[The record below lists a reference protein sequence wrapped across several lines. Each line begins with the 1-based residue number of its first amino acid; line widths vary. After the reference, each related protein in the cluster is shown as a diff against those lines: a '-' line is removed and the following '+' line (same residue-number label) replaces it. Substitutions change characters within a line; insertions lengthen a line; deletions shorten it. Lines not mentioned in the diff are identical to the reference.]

1 MLGVGRHLPCRLR
14 MSRLRSGTQ
23 RLYYRTPD
31 ILVKWQEHRYG
42 PAEEEEHLLNILLW
56 NGKLKPFEIADS
68 TPV

>member
-1 MLGVGRHLPCRLR
+1 

-31 ILVKWQEHRYG
+31 ILVKWQEHRSG
-42 PAEEEEHLLNILLW
+42 PAEEEEHLLNISLW